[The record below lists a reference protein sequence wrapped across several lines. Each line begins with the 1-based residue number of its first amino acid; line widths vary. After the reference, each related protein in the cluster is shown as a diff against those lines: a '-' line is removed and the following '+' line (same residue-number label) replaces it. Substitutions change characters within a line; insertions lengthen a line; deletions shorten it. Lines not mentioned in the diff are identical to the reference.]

1 MSVAQLRTNEDAEP
15 AVLDAAGLLANV
27 RALRPAL
34 QERGEEIEQ
43 GRRLPA
49 DVVEMLRRAGAF
61 RMMMPRAWGGPEMNP
76 MQANEVLEEL
86 ALGNAAAAWCAMIQM
101 DSGLYSAYLNE
112 ELAHGMFGALDVSA
126 SNVLRPSGR
135 ARPVD
140 GGYLVSGR
148 WPFASGCLHADWF
161 VGACLLYHDDSDRPT
176 LNEHGAAT
184 FRMVVIR
191 PAELVIHDTWHTTG
205 LRGTGSNDIE
215 ADGVFVPHERSF
227 SLHDGSSPARPG
239 ALYRWPAMLSAK
251 MPGVVLGIARSAI
264 ETVCATLHGR
274 KDAWEHTVLAV
285 ADAQT
290 LYGAARAY
298 MYGSLEALWR
308 RLEGGEQPN
317 EAERAA
323 VALSRAH
330 AFHAARQVVQLMY
343 DAQGG
348 AAVYSRKSVLDRH
361 LRDINTACQHM
372 MAQRKGQ
379 HAAAALLLGAE
390 VPFSFI

>member
-1 MSVAQLRTNEDAEP
+1 MNVAQLRMNEDTEP
-15 AVLDAAGLLANV
+15 AILDASRILANV
-27 RALRPAL
+27 RALRPTL
-34 QERGEEIEQ
+34 LERGEEIEQ

-49 DVVEMLRRAGAF
+49 DVDNMLRRAGAF
-61 RMMMPRAWGGPEMNP
+61 RMMMPRTWGGPEMNP
-76 MQANEVLEEL
+76 MQVNEALEEL
-86 ALGNAAAAWCAMIQM
+86 ALGSAAAAWCAMIQM
-101 DSGLYSAYLNE
+101 DSGLYSAYLDE
-112 ELAHGMFGALDVSA
+112 DVARGIFGSLDVSA

-135 ARPVD
+135 AQPID
-140 GGYLVSGR
+140 GGYVVSGR

-176 LNEHGAAT
+176 LNERGAAT
-184 FRMVVIR
+184 FRMVVMQ
-191 PAELVIHDTWHTTG
+191 PADLTIHDTWYTTG

-215 ADGVFVPHERSF
+215 ANGVFVPHERCF
-227 SLHDGSSPARPG
+227 SLHDGAPPAHPG

-298 MYGSLEALWR
+298 VYSSLEALWR
-308 RLEGGEQPN
+308 RLEAGEMPN

-348 AAVYSRKSVLDRH
+348 GAVYSRNSVLDRH

-372 MAQRKGQ
+372 MAQRKSQ